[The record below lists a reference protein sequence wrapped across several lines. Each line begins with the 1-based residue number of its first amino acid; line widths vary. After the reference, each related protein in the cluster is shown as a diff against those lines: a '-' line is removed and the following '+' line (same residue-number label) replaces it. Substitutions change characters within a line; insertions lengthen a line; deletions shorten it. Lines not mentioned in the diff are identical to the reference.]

1 MRTCH
6 AAPNL
11 SDRSISSCQR
21 PLIRWSA
28 RAVALLAFAAIFLR
42 LGQPHDGW
50 RDSDSSSS
58 PFATAADFTK
68 YALKLEMAGV
78 LSAKPIVAL
87 PRNLG
92 TLWKRNIV
100 TTIFWIGEPAGPNNP
115 VSNERSSWDFNWI
128 ANYGGNDPPEV
139 WNRRNYIPVAFTPRQ
154 NPFYLALPYND
165 VSHGDFKP
173 EAPLVIPWFR
183 RAYTTPG
190 QSVCKDRWVAIR
202 KGHRICYAQWEDCGP
217 FRTDNFQYVF
227 GNGRPEPNAN
237 GGAGLDVSPAV
248 RDYLGLQGKD
258 LTDWQFV
265 EACDVPQGP
274 WRNYGDSNSFV
285 NASRKVEEQVIRDSA
300 ANGDRTAKTATGD

>member
-78 LSAKPIVAL
+78 LNAKPIVAL

-139 WNRRNYIPVAFTPRQ
+139 WNRTSFAHSTPDYWVQPV
-154 NPFYLALPYND
+154 
-165 VSHGDFKP
+165 
-173 EAPLVIPWFR
+173 R
-183 RAYTTPG
+183 R
-190 QSVCKDRWVAIR
+190 SKI
-202 KGHRICYAQWEDCGP
+202 
-217 FRTDNFQYVF
+217 
-227 GNGRPEPNAN
+227 
-237 GGAGLDVSPAV
+237 
-248 RDYLGLQGKD
+248 
-258 LTDWQFV
+258 
-265 EACDVPQGP
+265 
-274 WRNYGDSNSFV
+274 
-285 NASRKVEEQVIRDSA
+285 
-300 ANGDRTAKTATGD
+300 